1 MDRSRHTSTP
11 NPNHVK
17 ADDAVN
23 EFILRLSIIQ
33 FYLFFFS
40 LSFIFSFVYF
50 EISLE
55 TSFSQL
61 SSASE
66 IGSHSNCSA
75 GSLFDGA
82 VDEATPSQ
90 GPVRASKYNVALSCS
105 HILQMRG

>member
-17 ADDAVN
+17 ANDAVN

-33 FYLFFFS
+33 FYLFFFLF
-40 LSFIFSFVYF
+40 LSFFVWVF

-61 SSASE
+61 SPAGE
-66 IGSHSNCSA
+66 ISSHSNGSA

-82 VDEATPSQ
+82 IDEATPSQ
-90 GPVRASKYNVALSCS
+90 GPVRASKYDVALSCS

>member
-17 ADDAVN
+17 VDDAVN
-23 EFILRLSIIQ
+23 GFILRLSIIQ

-40 LSFIFSFVYF
+40 FFIFFVCVF

-55 TSFSQL
+55 TSFLQL
-61 SSASE
+61 GSASE
-66 IGSHSNCSA
+66 IGSHSNGSA

-82 VDEATPSQ
+82 VDEAAPSQ
-90 GPVRASKYNVALSCS
+90 GPIRASKYDVALSCS
-105 HILQMRG
+105 HILQMCG